1 MKFFLSLVFSVFLF
15 SCTKSVDNPQLN
27 GTTKIGPVDVSVI
40 ADTSVKFFVQNTD
53 IPILLDSMT
62 LNLYGFTDDV
72 NFNYYVENIKINPGT
87 TLEQFSKSVFRYN
100 VPQQTVN
107 NSTFNLSILHQWS
120 TRFQTNTYKT
130 SSSTTNG
137 TIQNIVLSNFKN
149 KIIVTNGVLLG
160 TLDVNVSPS
169 NPVLVPSQKLDKLL
183 ITKKSF
189 GVDSDPTKIRLFAIK
204 KNSTISSPPT
214 VKNYDGRMITFSE
227 SNNYYY
233 IYFYPMTTAQY
244 DVTTIY
250 NDLIFYKNADMMK
263 TPSINISG
271 GNFLF
276 NSRVCIMEYG
286 TSSNG
291 SRTEYST
298 LF

>member
-15 SCTKSVDNPQLN
+15 SCTKSVDN
-27 GTTKIGPVDVSVI
+27 TIKIGSVDISVI
-40 ADTSVKFFVQNTD
+40 TDTSVKFFVQNTD

-62 LNLYGFTDDV
+62 LNLYSFTYDTSTNYTFK
-72 NFNYYVENIKINPGT
+72 NFKINPGT
-87 TLEQFSKSVFRYN
+87 TLEQFSKSVFKYD
-100 VPQQTVN
+100 VLQQTVN
-107 NSTFNLSILHQWS
+107 NPTGTVAVQYNWS
-120 TRFQTNTYKT
+120 TRFQTHNF
-130 SSSTTNG
+130 TTKSYN
-137 TIQNIVLSNFKN
+137 TIQNINLANFKD
-149 KIIVTNGVLLG
+149 KIIVTNGIFLGLDTYDYIGQNVLYL
-160 TLDVNVSPS
+160 NHPS
-169 NPVLVPSQKLDKLL
+169 KLDKFL
-183 ITKKSF
+183 ISKRSF

-214 VKNYDGRMITFSE
+214 VKNYDGRMIPFSE

-291 SRTEYST
+291 PRTQYST